1 MNDSKDKQ
9 ESVDAPEA
17 AESSASAAETA
28 ASAAA
33 AAAAPA
39 PGKPSAP
46 LSSGSGAP
54 AWVVPVYFAG
64 LVLVFAGQR
73 ALSALESGA
82 TMLTLAGAVLV
93 LMATLVRFSPKFG
106 AGGERGNIE
115 LLMRI
120 TSLVGLVALAVYGV
134 TTEWGQERFGIAA
147 QELQS
152 RERTLALLRVVWLV
166 LLLVALVPMAFA
178 EASQRPMRHAE
189 RPESRRV
196 RAAAAAGLTLALALG
211 YSALFVFAAHTA
223 DIKVDYSYFKTS
235 GPGEATKKMAASL
248 EDQVQVTAF
257 FPEVNEVKSE
267 VEGYLKELS
276 RAAPKLK
283 VQMTDRL
290 LEPKK
295 ARDLRAT
302 QDGTIV
308 LSKGKVTRSVVVG
321 TELDSARAKLKT
333 LDRDLQAQ
341 LLKLARA
348 RRTVYMTVGHGELND
363 KGGNPAEGRSAQIV
377 EELLRRQNYTVKELG
392 LGQGLGN
399 QLPDDADV
407 VMVLGPTEPFAP
419 EEEATLKR
427 WVDAGGKL
435 LLALDPDAV
444 SGTDLVRVPGST
456 EGLAQPAPA
465 GSVPAGASAAPAPPA
480 APAAPSASAPGSMAA
495 MAQAAA
501 AARPSESANP
511 LGFGNLL
518 GALGLKYSATVLA
531 NENKHVRRRYNDSDR
546 IMLVTS
552 GFSSH
557 ASVSSLSRAATS
569 FVIVASGAG
578 SLDNAEKSASPNN
591 KIDFAIR
598 TEPDTFADADR
609 NFSRDK
615 NTEPA
620 KAYNLAAAISK
631 KLDGKPAK
639 KKPEAP
645 KKPNPHGGDADNEKD
660 PLDDLDETRAFV
672 ISDADALSDLVLS
685 NVQGNQLMLVDAV
698 RWLGGEES
706 WAGQQTTEEDVTIE
720 HTKKEDQV
728 WFYSTIFGA
737 PALVLGA
744 GLFVSRR
751 ARQRHDRGAKR

>member
-1 MNDSKDKQ
+1 MNDDKNVP
-9 ESVDAPEA
+9 VDDTR
-17 AESSASAAETA
+17 SADHDATPQGSPKLSAAPTR
-28 ASAAA
+28 AAA
-33 AAAAPA
+33 A
-39 PGKPSAP
+39 GQ
-46 LSSGSGAP
+46 GAP
-54 AWVVPVYFAG
+54 AWVVPVYLAG

-106 AGGERGNIE
+106 AAGERGSIE
-115 LLMRI
+115 TLMRI
-120 TSLVGLVALAVYGV
+120 TSLVGLAAVAIYGV

-152 RERTLALLRVVWLV
+152 RERTLAVLRVAWLV
-166 LLLVALVPMAFA
+166 LLAVALIPMAFA
-178 EASQRPMRHAE
+178 EASLRPMRRAE

-196 RAAAAAGLTLALALG
+196 RAAAAAGLTLALALVYG
-211 YSALFVFAAHTA
+211 ALFVFAADTA
-223 DIKVDYSYFKTS
+223 DVKVDYSYFKTS

-248 EDQVQVTAF
+248 QDQVQVTAF

-276 RAAPKLK
+276 KAAPKLK
-283 VQMTDRL
+283 VEMTDRL

-308 LSKGKVTRSVVVG
+308 LAKGKVTRSVVVG

-363 KGGNPAEGRSAQIV
+363 KGANVAEGRSAQIV
-377 EELLRRQNYTVKELG
+377 QELLRKQNYTVKDLG
-392 LGQGLGN
+392 LGQGLASE
-399 QLPDDADV
+399 LPEDADV
-407 VMVLGPTEPFAP
+407 VIVLGPTEAFAR
-419 EEEATLKR
+419 EEVAALKR
-427 WVDAGGKL
+427 WVDGGGKL

-444 SGTDLVRVPGST
+444 SGADLVRVPST
-456 EGLAQPAPA
+456 QPAEALANQPAASDAAPA
-465 GSVPAGASAAPAPPA
+465 GSAPPAPVASAAAPAGSAPT
-480 APAAPSASAPGSMAA
+480 APAAAVPTA
-495 MAQAAA
+495 
-501 AARPSESANP
+501 SESANA
-511 LGFGNLL
+511 LGFGELL
-518 GALGLKYSATVLA
+518 GALGLTYSPTVLA

-552 GFSSH
+552 SFSSH
-557 ASVSSLSRAATS
+557 ASVSTLSRNATS
-569 FVIVASGAG
+569 LVIVASGAG
-578 SLDNAEKSASPNN
+578 SLEGAPKPEGPSN
-591 KIDFAIR
+591 KVDFAIR
-598 TEPDTFADADR
+598 SEPDTFADADR
-609 NFSRDK
+609 NFARDK
-615 NTEPA
+615 SSEPA
-620 KAYNLAAAISK
+620 KAYNLAAAVSRQ
-631 KLDGKPAK
+631 LGVKPPK
-639 KKPEAP
+639 KKPEPGA
-645 KKPNPHGGDADNEKD
+645 KPPAHGGDSDEPD
-660 PLDDLDETRAFV
+660 PLEDLNETRAFV
-672 ISDADALSDLVLS
+672 ISDADALSDLVLA
-685 NVQGNQLMLVDAV
+685 NVPGNQYMFVDAI

-737 PALVLGA
+737 PALVLGL
-744 GLFVSRR
+744 GLFASRR
-751 ARQRHDRGAKR
+751 ARQRQERRGGKR

>member
-1 MNDSKDKQ
+1 MNDDKKEVVKDTGAA
-9 ESVDAPEA
+9 DPEGA
-17 AESSASAAETA
+17 AGGSPKATA
-28 ASAAA
+28 APN
-33 AAAAPA
+33 AAPKRAASGGQGGQGA
-39 PGKPSAP
+39 PG
-46 LSSGSGAP
+46 
-54 AWVVPVYFAG
+54 WIVPVYLAG
-64 LVLVFAGQR
+64 LVLIFAGQR

-93 LMATLVRFSPKFG
+93 LMATLVRFSPKYG
-106 AGGERGNIE
+106 AAGERGSIE
-115 LLMRI
+115 TLMRI

-134 TTEWGQERFGIAA
+134 TTEWGQERFGIAV

-152 RERTLALLRVVWLV
+152 RERTLAVLRVAWLV
-166 LLLVALVPMAFA
+166 LLAVALVPMAFA
-178 EASQRPMRHAE
+178 EASLRPMRRAE

-196 RAAAAAGLTLALALG
+196 RAAAAAGLTLALALVYG
-211 YSALFVFAAHTA
+211 ALFVFAADTA
-223 DIKVDYSYFKTS
+223 DVKVDYSYFKTS

-276 RAAPKLK
+276 KAAPKLK
-283 VQMTDRL
+283 VEMTDRL

-308 LSKGKVTRSVVVG
+308 LAKGKVTRSVVVG
-321 TELDSARAKLKT
+321 TELDSARGKLKT

-363 KGGNPAEGRSAQIV
+363 KGANVAEGRSAQIV
-377 EELLRRQNYTVKELG
+377 QELLRKQNYTVKDLG

-399 QLPDDADV
+399 ELPEDADV
-407 VMVLGPTEPFAP
+407 VIVLGPTEPFAR
-419 EEEATLKR
+419 EEVATLKR
-427 WVDAGGKL
+427 WVDGGGKL

-444 SGTDLVRVPGST
+444 SAADLVRAPGAVPAEALAPGSP
-456 EGLAQPAPA
+456 AAAPA
-465 GSVPAGASAAPAPPA
+465 GSAPAAAVASVAPAASVAAPPA
-480 APAAPSASAPGSMAA
+480 PTASP
-495 MAQAAA
+495 
-501 AARPSESANP
+501 ESADP
-511 LGFGNLL
+511 FGFGELL
-518 GALGLKYSATVLA
+518 YGLGLTYSPTVLA

-546 IMLVTS
+546 VMLVTA

-557 ASVSSLSRAATS
+557 ASVSTLSRNAS
-569 FVIVASGAG
+569 SLVVVASGAG
-578 SLDNAEKSASPNN
+578 SLESAPNSEGPSN
-591 KIDFAIR
+591 KVDFAIR
-598 TEPDTFADADR
+598 SEPDTFADADR
-609 NFSRDK
+609 NFARDK
-615 NTEPA
+615 SNEAA
-620 KAYNLAAAISK
+620 KTYNLAAAVTRQ
-631 KLDGKPAK
+631 LGAK
-639 KKPEAP
+639 AP
-645 KKPNPHGGDADNEKD
+645 KQKPDPKDKPHAHGDDPDAEAD
-660 PLDDLDETRAFV
+660 PLEDLNETRAFV
-672 ISDADALSDLVLS
+672 ISDADALSDLVLA
-685 NVQGNQLMLVDAV
+685 NVPGNQYLFVDAI

-751 ARQRHDRGAKR
+751 ARQRRDRQGGKR

>member
-1 MNDSKDKQ
+1 MNDSKDK
-9 ESVDAPEA
+9 EGSMEDTGAARDAATA
-17 AESSASAAETA
+17 AVAPVA

-33 AAAAPA
+33 ARPV
-39 PGKPSAP
+39 
-46 LSSGSGAP
+46 LSGQGAP
-54 AWVVPVYFAG
+54 AWVVPAYVAG

-106 AGGERGNIE
+106 AGGERGSIE

-120 TSLVGLVALAVYGV
+120 TSLVGLVALAIYGV

-166 LLLVALVPMAFA
+166 LLLAALVPMAFA
-178 EASQRPMRHAE
+178 EASLRPMRRAE

-196 RAAAAAGLTLALALG
+196 RAAAAAGLTLALALVYG
-211 YSALFVFAAHTA
+211 ALFVFAAHTA

-363 KGGNPAEGRSAQIV
+363 KGGNPGEGRSAQIV
-377 EELLRRQNYTVKELG
+377 EELLRKQNYTIKELG

-399 QLPDDADV
+399 QIPEDADV
-407 VMVLGPTEPFAP
+407 VMVLGPTEPFAR

-444 SGTDLVRVPGST
+444 SATDLVRVPGSS

-465 GSVPAGASAAPAPPA
+465 GSVPAAPASAPV
-480 APAAPSASAPGSMAA
+480 APAASAPDAVANAMAA
-495 MAQAAA
+495 AVAAA
-501 AARPSESANP
+501 SPSESANP
-511 LGFGNLL
+511 LGFGDLL
-518 GALGLKYSATVLA
+518 GGLGLKYSATVLA

-557 ASVSSLSRAATS
+557 ASVSSLSRNASS

-578 SLDNAEKSASPNN
+578 SLESADKPAGPDNKV
-591 KIDFAIR
+591 DFAIR

-609 NFSRDK
+609 NFSRNK
-615 NTEPA
+615 NSEPA
-620 KAYNLAAAISK
+620 KAYNLAAAVSK
-631 KLDGKPAK
+631 KLEGKGAQKKPA
-639 KKPEAP
+639 AP
-645 KKPNPHGGDADNEKD
+645 KKANPHGGDSDTEKD
-660 PLDDLDETRAFV
+660 PLDDLNETRAFV
-672 ISDADALSDLVLS
+672 ISDADALSDLVLA
-685 NVQGNQLMLVDAV
+685 NVPGNQLLLVDAV

-751 ARQRHDRGAKR
+751 ARQRHNRGGKP

>member
-1 MNDSKDKQ
+1 MNDDKNVP
-9 ESVDAPEA
+9 VDDTRPADRDAAPSG
-17 AESSASAAETA
+17 SSA
-28 ASAAA
+28 
-33 AAAAPA
+33 
-39 PGKPSAP
+39 KPSTAP
-46 LSSGSGAP
+46 RPSPAHAVSAGQGAP

-73 ALSALESGA
+73 ALSALENGA

-93 LMATLVRFSPKFG
+93 LMATLLRFSPKF
-106 AGGERGNIE
+106 AASGERGSIE
-115 LLMRI
+115 TLMRI
-120 TSLVGLVALAVYGV
+120 TSLLGLVALAIYGV

-147 QELQS
+147 QELQT
-152 RERTLALLRVVWLV
+152 RERTLALLRVTWLV
-166 LLLVALVPMAFA
+166 LLAVALVPMAFA
-178 EASQRPMRHAE
+178 EASLRPMRRAE

-196 RAAAAAGLTLALALG
+196 RAAAAAGLTLALALVYG
-211 YSALFVFAAHTA
+211 AFFVFAADTA
-223 DIKVDYSYFKTS
+223 NIKVDYSYFKTS

-248 EDQVQVTAF
+248 QDQVQVTAF

-276 RAAPKLK
+276 KAAPKLK
-283 VQMTDRL
+283 VEMTDRL

-308 LSKGKVTRSVVVG
+308 LAKGKVTRSVVVG

-363 KGGNPAEGRSAQIV
+363 KGANVAEGRSAQIV
-377 EELLRRQNYTVKELG
+377 QELLRKQNYTVKDLG
-392 LGQGLGN
+392 LGQGLGS

-407 VMVLGPTEPFAP
+407 VIVLGPTEPFAR
-419 EEEATLKR
+419 EEVAALRR

-444 SGTDLVRVPGST
+444 SGADLVRAPGT
-456 EGLAQPAPA
+456 LPAEAAANQPGAPAPA
-465 GSVPAGASAAPAPPA
+465 PGGSAGPAPVASAAPAGSAGVLPA
-480 APAAPSASAPGSMAA
+480 AATTA
-495 MAQAAA
+495 
-501 AARPSESANP
+501 ANP
-511 LGFGNLL
+511 LGFGELL
-518 GALGLKYSATVLA
+518 RALGLTYSPTVLA

-552 GFSSH
+552 SFSSH
-557 ASVSSLSRAATS
+557 ASVSTLSRNATS
-569 FVIVASGAG
+569 LVIVASGAG
-578 SLDNAEKSASPNN
+578 SLEGAPNPHGPSN
-591 KIDFAIR
+591 KVDFAIR
-598 TEPDTFADADR
+598 AEPDTFADADR

-615 NTEPA
+615 STEPA
-620 KAYNLAAAISK
+620 KAYNLAAAVSRQLGVK
-631 KLDGKPAK
+631 APK
-639 KKPEAP
+639 KKPDQAA
-645 KKPNPHGGDADNEKD
+645 KSAHGGESDDESD
-660 PLDDLDETRAFV
+660 PLDDLNETRAFV
-672 ISDADALSDLVLS
+672 ISDADALSDLVLA
-685 NVQGNQLMLVDAV
+685 NVPGNQYMFVDAI

-744 GLFVSRR
+744 GLFASRR
-751 ARQRHDRGAKR
+751 ARHRQERRGGKR